1 MFSRPQKALRGSRKL
16 AALPAPAGGLNASSP
31 AMGMAPTDCM
41 VLFNM
46 LAAEYGLR
54 VRLGSREWVTN
65 LSNDTHTL
73 IPYTGS
79 TSSETR
85 LFGAAIDG
93 IYDHTISD
101 ASPAAA
107 VLSFATPSGNAGY
120 GIAHGHTTTAGN
132 FLWYADEVN
141 GLHLY
146 TESTQTWAAVSA
158 LSITGVNP
166 ADIVFVTNYKG
177 FTLFAERDTA
187 NIWILPVNSISGAVT
202 RLGLGYKLQAGG
214 DIVGMWS
221 WTYDG
226 GVGLDDLL
234 VVVSRGGDV
243 IVFNGTDPTD
253 SASFGIQG
261 VWGVGK
267 MPAGRNVATT
277 FGGDLLLMTR
287 SGVVPMTRLV
297 TGRTVGAEQYQTSKI
312 SNLFNSLMLTYGDDL
327 GWSMRLHPEESAL
340 IVTVPTGD
348 GSETQLAMSLDT
360 KSWSLL
366 RDLPMHACAAHE
378 GKLYYST
385 TDGSICI
392 NDGYLDGRILSD
404 ADTYAA
410 IQFSGIS
417 SFQNLATGSKKRVHM
432 IRPHFMS
439 QSSAPTFAVEARFDF
454 DLTEVGAVTLEA
466 SSGAAWD
473 VGLWDEAI
481 WGGAYAGSSEL
492 RGASG
497 MGSNVAIAWAGA
509 SVDRTVLTG
518 FEMSFSEGGML

>member
-1 MFSRPQKALRGSRKL
+1 MFSRPTRAARGSRKL

-31 AMGMAPTDCM
+31 AMGMPVTDCM
-41 VLFNM
+41 LLYNM

-54 VRLGSREWVTN
+54 VRLGTREWVTN

-79 TSSETR
+79 TSTETR

-93 IYDHTISD
+93 IYDLTTSD

-146 TESTQTWAAVSA
+146 TESTQTWAAPAA
-158 LSITGVNP
+158 LGITGVDP

-177 FTLFAERDTA
+177 FTLLLERGTA
-187 NIWILPVNSISGAVT
+187 NIFILPVNTVSGPVT
-202 RLGLGYKLQAGG
+202 RLGLGYKLQQGG
-214 DIVGMWS
+214 DLVGAWS

-234 VVVSRGGDV
+234 VVASRGGDV

-253 SASFGIQG
+253 SAAFGIQG
-261 VWGVGK
+261 VWSVGK
-267 MPAGRNVATT
+267 MPAGRNVATA
-277 FGGDLLLMTR
+277 FGGDLMLLTR
-287 SGVVPMTRLV
+287 SGIVPLSRLV
-297 TGRTVGAEQYQTSKI
+297 TGRTLGAEQYQTSKI
-312 SNLFNSLMLTYGDDL
+312 TNLFNQLMLTYGDTL

-360 KSWSLL
+360 KSWSQL

-385 TDGSICI
+385 TDGRICI
-392 NDGYLDGRILSD
+392 NDGYLDGRTLADPD
-404 ADTYAA
+404 AYSS
-410 IQFSGIS
+410 IQYSGLS
-417 SFQNLATGSKKRVHM
+417 SFQNMGTGSKKRVHL

-439 QSSAPTFAVEARFDF
+439 QSTAPSFDVGARFDF
-454 DLTEVGAVTLEA
+454 DLTELGSVTLTASGGAV
-466 SSGAAWD
+466 WD
-473 VGLWDEAI
+473 AGLWDEAI
-481 WGGAYAGSSEL
+481 WGGAYSGSNAI

-497 MGSNVAIAWAGA
+497 MGSNVAIVWSGA

-518 FEMSFSEGGML
+518 FEVSFSEGGML

>member
-1 MFSRPQKALRGSRKL
+1 MFSRPTKALRGSRKL

-31 AMGMAPTDCM
+31 AMGMPPTDCM
-41 VLFNM
+41 VLYNM

-54 VRLGSREWVTN
+54 VRLGSREWVTG
-65 LSNDTHTL
+65 LGSDVHTIL
-73 IPYTGS
+73 PYTGS
-79 TSSETR
+79 TSTETR
-85 LFGAAIDG
+85 LFATTVAG
-93 IYDHTISD
+93 IHDVTASD
-101 ASPAAA
+101 ATPPAP
-107 VLSFATPSGNAGY
+107 VLAFASPSGNAGY

-146 TESTQTWAAVSA
+146 TENTQTWTEPAS
-158 LSITGVNP
+158 LGITGVDP

-243 IVFNGTDPTD
+243 VVFNGTDPTD

-312 SNLFNSLMLTYGDDL
+312 SNLFNALMIAYGDTL
-327 GWSMRLHPEESAL
+327 GWSMRLHPEEGAL
-340 IVTVPTGD
+340 LVTVPTGD

-360 KSWSLL
+360 KSWSQF
-366 RDLPMHACAAHE
+366 RGLPMHSCAAHE
-378 GKLYYST
+378 GKLYFGT
-385 TDGSICI
+385 ADGSVCV
-392 NDGYLDGRILSD
+392 NDAYLDGRTLADPD
-404 ADTYAA
+404 AYSA
-410 IQFSGIS
+410 IQYSGIS
-417 SFQNLATGSKKRVHM
+417 SFQNLGMGSKKRVHM
-432 IRPHFMS
+432 IRPFFMS
-439 QSSAPTFAVEARFDF
+439 QSTAPSFDVAARFDF
-454 DLTEVGAVTLEA
+454 DLTELAGVTLQA
-466 SSGAAWD
+466 SAGSVWD
-473 VGLWDEAI
+473 AGLWDDAI
-481 WGGAYAGSSEL
+481 WGGAYSGSHEL

-497 MGSNVAIAWAGA
+497 MGSNIAIAWSGA